1 MYVNLPNAWHAHPFL
16 SNSFIITSNKQ
27 IQKMVNYGIK
37 AVKIDEE
44 KGMPAMEALQQA
56 IEQPDKDFSLGLTV
70 ASEKLQEVLADKKM
84 PPPERARAV
93 HSHTVDMIKN
103 LWGTP
108 TGERI
113 VEFKR
118 GIFGV
123 VDMVLAD
130 DSASRSLLKL
140 TTYEYN
146 TYIHSANVGL
156 LGILLAKAYFK
167 KEDRHD
173 MHALGAG
180 FFLHDIG
187 KIDIDEAILNKEGKL
202 TKEEMDV
209 MRKHPGMGFRI
220 LNEAKQMG
228 EESRL
233 IVMQHHERHNGT
245 GYPRRMRG
253 DEIHIYGKICS
264 VADVFDAL
272 VSKRPF
278 KAQLNPFDA
287 LTIMKDEMLDHFQ
300 KDVFEKF
307 VLLFK

>member
-1 MYVNLPNAWHAHPFL
+1 
-16 SNSFIITSNKQ
+16 
-27 IQKMVNYGIK
+27 
-37 AVKIDEE
+37 
-44 KGMPAMEALQQA
+44 
-56 IEQPDKDFSLGLTV
+56 
-70 ASEKLQEVLADKKM
+70 
-84 PPPERARAV
+84 
-93 HSHTVDMIKN
+93 
-103 LWGTP
+103 
-108 TGERI
+108 
-113 VEFKR
+113 
-118 GIFGV
+118 
-123 VDMVLAD
+123 
-130 DSASRSLLKL
+130 
-140 TTYEYN
+140 
-146 TYIHSANVGL
+146 
-156 LGILLAKAYFK
+156 
-167 KEDRHD
+167 
-173 MHALGAG
+173 
-180 FFLHDIG
+180 
-187 KIDIDEAILNKEGKL
+187 
-202 TKEEMDV
+202 

-287 LTIMKDEMLDHFQ
+287 LTIMKEEMLDHFQ